1 MPEVLNKEKLLE
13 QAKLLADQG
22 KLDRA
27 VQEYK
32 KVLQMDPKDLRLK
45 LRVAELY
52 VKLKK
57 INDAIQTYQE
67 VATSYCDDAFYLKA
81 VTVYKNILRLN
92 PSLLDVNQKLAD
104 LYEKMGLVSDAI
116 HQYQI
121 VANMLEQK
129 GMDKEVMEVR
139 KQIVAI
145 APDTPAH
152 RVRLAEAYQLCGE
165 EDAAMNEY
173 EVLVKQLSQ
182 SGTPEQLIEL
192 YEKIL
197 AHRPDNLEMVRAL
210 CATYVKVG
218 EWKKA
223 LKRMEASYNLVMQDP
238 ELLTQM
244 AEFYARQNQL
254 ATASEKYRDLA
265 ELYVSRQ
272 EVSGAVKAYAAA
284 VVYMPEEEAHVKELV
299 GQWDPGSVDGF
310 VKAVE
315 ARREWLAKS
324 EAEAE
329 AAEVARVEVEAAA
342 KVSGVST
349 ASAPV
354 KGESS
359 ALPPKVTVVDVKGQL
374 RQIDAALQLAETYS
388 QMGLKDEA
396 QEELQKAKTAYE
408 LCVKANA
415 ADPVIQSRIEAMQTR
430 ISAAGAPTAGVPTA
444 GAPVVS
450 APIATAPKA
459 PPRVI
464 PSAGTRTTGGGAK
477 PDPKGP
483 APKKRIS
490 FV

>member
-57 INDAIQTYQE
+57 INEAIQTYQE
-67 VATSYCDDAFYLKA
+67 VASSYCDDAFYLKA

-129 GMDKEVMEVR
+129 GMDKEVMAVR

-145 APDTPAH
+145 APDTPSH

-165 EDAAMNEY
+165 EESALNEY
-173 EVLVKQLSQ
+173 EILVKQLSK
-182 SGTPEQLIEL
+182 SGTSEQLIEL

-238 ELLTQM
+238 EMLTQM

-265 ELYVSRQ
+265 DLYVSRQ
-272 EVSGAVKAYAAA
+272 EVAGAVKAYAAA

-299 GQWDPGSVDGF
+299 GQMDPLAVDEF

-329 AAEVARVEVEAAA
+329 AAESVRIEAEAAA
-342 KVSGVST
+342 KEAGDVAKTQGAAPT
-349 ASAPV
+349 A
-354 KGESS
+354 
-359 ALPPKVTVVDVKGQL
+359 KVTVVDVKGQL
-374 RQIDAALQLAETYS
+374 RQIDAALQLAGTYA

-396 QEELQKAKTAYE
+396 QEELQKAKTAYDV
-408 LCVKANA
+408 CVKNNA
-415 ADPVIQSRIEAMQTR
+415 SDPVVQSRIEAVDAKLTQGPV
-430 ISAAGAPTAGVPTA
+430 AAAPA
-444 GAPVVS
+444 
-450 APIATAPKA
+450 KA

-464 PSAGTRTTGGGAK
+464 PAAPRSTVQQPTRQ
-477 PDPKGP
+477 DPKGP
-483 APKKRIS
+483 TPKKRIS

>member
-67 VATSYCDDAFYLKA
+67 VANSYCDDAFYLKA

-92 PSLLDVNQKLAD
+92 PSLLDVNQKLAE

-129 GMDKEVMEVR
+129 GLDKEVLEVR
-139 KQIVAI
+139 RRIVAI
-145 APDTPAH
+145 APDTSAH

-173 EVLVKQLSQ
+173 EILVKQLGQ
-182 SGTPEQLIEL
+182 AGTPEQLIEL
-192 YEKIL
+192 HEKIL

-210 CATYVKVG
+210 CATYVKVN
-218 EWKKA
+218 EWKKS

-284 VVYMPEEEAHVKELV
+284 VVYMPEEEEHVKELV
-299 GQWDPGSVDGF
+299 GQWNPGAVDEF

-329 AAEVARVEVEAAA
+329 SAEATRIAEEAAA
-342 KVSGVST
+342 KESGNAAPASGAAAST
-349 ASAPV
+349 PAP
-354 KGESS
+354 
-359 ALPPKVTVVDVKGQL
+359 AAKVTVVDVKGL
-374 RQIDAALQLAETYS
+374 IRQIDAALQLAGTYA

-396 QEELQKAKTAYE
+396 HEELRKATGAYE
-408 LCVKANA
+408 HCVKNNA
-415 ADPVIQSRIEAMQTR
+415 VDPVIQSRIDAMQNQL
-430 ISAAGAPTAGVPTA
+430 SQGPAVAGPA
-444 GAPVVS
+444 
-450 APIATAPKA
+450 KA
-459 PPRVI
+459 PPRPVPAARPAARPST
-464 PSAGTRTTGGGAK
+464 PSA
-477 PDPKGP
+477 DPK